1 MLHIEK
7 PEPSQHR
14 MLVVPKRSLFKSCE
28 EVLEMVKQSRM
39 YPRAPF
45 IMSSMQYKEEEKE
58 CVFHFSNTPPA
69 VSASVRAA
77 GAVVATDG

>member
-14 MLVVPKRSLFKSCE
+14 MLVVPKRPLFKSCE

-39 YPRAPF
+39 YPRTPF

-58 CVFHFSNTPPA
+58 CVFHFSTTPP

-77 GAVVATDG
+77 VAVVATDG